1 MNRCSNFNTSQGEVQ
16 KLKKE
21 YQQSHFPASKAIYEK
36 YKANFMQF
44 VSYDQIQLGFVVNED
59 RVRLP
64 SKITDIFKRERG

>member
-1 MNRCSNFNTSQGEVQ
+1 
-16 KLKKE
+16 
-21 YQQSHFPASKAIYEK
+21 
-36 YKANFMQF
+36 MQF